1 MTMIDLKSD
10 SVRLSVNPQT
20 DEWIFTDLRSKTE
33 WRKSESSP
41 WIWEIG
47 READKV
53 QETPL
58 IPEGVHAKDGSIR
71 HLFKIPSQIDGRMEV
86 VFRIH
91 DELLSIYLNPL
102 GRIVLPEI
110 ELAPDFFQSSA
121 MESGFL
127 VAPCRM
133 GLYIPA
139 QGDSS
144 FQHLFGTYDYEGCHM
159 AMIGLLKRN
168 GGLMATWSDPN
179 ITVNV
184 SRRVEQNASWIK
196 AGFLLSRSAR
206 SLGIASLPDG
216 EISSLATAYR
226 RVARDK
232 GYAVTFE
239 EKSKRTPQVERL
251 FGACNFKLWTALD
264 RRVDENLREKSV
276 TVHWTFDEAARI
288 AEHLKNDLKLE
299 DVLFHLGGWTRY
311 GYDCRHPDIMPP
323 NPECGGEKGLKE
335 CAQRVQQLGYLFCL
349 HDNYQDMYRDAPSWN
364 ENAIQKKRDGDMT
377 LGGVWL
383 GGRAYITCSKEA
395 FKLASRPQNLQ
406 SVRDTI
412 RPDLYFIDTTYAA
425 GLQECFDPMHA
436 LTKQDDMY
444 WKQRL
449 SFYARELFG
458 MFGSE
463 CGREWA
469 IPCADFF
476 EGLVSVGG
484 KYYHQLIPDELGASV
499 IPFFDMVYR
508 DCIALYG
515 KYGYNPSE
523 MAELT
528 LHHVSCA
535 RPMYYHHVSDHL
547 YWESDSKEEN
557 PWADGQPDYAIFTR
571 AHNGWAEG
579 MCEMDRFMKNTH
591 EILGPMHKLTAKTNI
606 TSFEFLDSSR
616 KVRTTHFADL
626 LHVTVN
632 GDSAPFPLKS
642 VMGGDVVLPRYGFLA
657 EGPSF
662 IAFLATQWAGREYD
676 SPVLFTFRSLDG
688 LPLSRSMQVRVFHGF
703 GDDRLNWDGHTVSC
717 RTETILPVTTV

>member
-1 MTMIDLKSD
+1 MAIIDLKND
-10 SVRLSVNPQT
+10 SVHLFVDSQT

-33 WRKSESSP
+33 WRKSERSP
-41 WIWEIG
+41 WIWEIRG
-47 READKV
+47 DGDEAH
-53 QETPL
+53 EIPL
-58 IPEGVHAKDGSIR
+58 FPEGVRAEEGAIR
-71 HLFKIPSQIDGRMEV
+71 QVFKIPSQTEGRMEV
-86 VFRIH
+86 VFRLH
-91 DELLSIYLNPL
+91 DESLLIYLNAL
-102 GRIVLPEI
+102 GNIALPEI
-110 ELAPDFFQSSA
+110 ELAPDMFQSSSL
-121 MESGFL
+121 EGGFL

-144 FQHLFGTYDYEGCHM
+144 FQRCFGTYDYEGCHM

-168 GGLMATWSDPN
+168 GGLMATWSDPY
-179 ITVNV
+179 IAVSV

-196 AGFLLSRSAR
+196 AGFILNHSAR
-206 SLGIASLPDG
+206 SLRIASLPDG
-216 EISSLATAYR
+216 EISSLAMAYR
-226 RVARDK
+226 RVAREK

-251 FGACNFKLWTALD
+251 YGACNFKLWTALD

-276 TVHWTFDEAARI
+276 TVRWTFDEAAQI
-288 AEHLKNDLKLE
+288 AEHLRNDLKLE

-335 CAQRVQQLGYLFCL
+335 CAKRVQQLGYLFCL
-349 HDNYQDMYRDAPSWN
+349 HDNYQDMYQDAPSWN
-364 ENAIQKKRDGDMT
+364 ENAIQKKRDSGMT

-395 FKLASRPQNLQ
+395 LKLASRPQNLQ
-406 SVRDTI
+406 SVRDAI
-412 RPDLYFIDTTYAA
+412 HPDLYFIDTTYAA

-436 LTKQDDMY
+436 LTKQDDLR
-444 WKQRL
+444 WKQEL
-449 SFYARELFG
+449 SFYSREMFG

-508 DCIALYG
+508 DCIALHG

-523 MAELT
+523 MAEMV
-528 LHHVSCA
+528 LHHFSCA
-535 RPMYYHHVSDHL
+535 RPMYYHRVSDHL
-547 YWESDSKEEN
+547 YWESDSKVEN
-557 PWADGQPDYAIFTR
+557 PWNDNQPDFAIFTR

-606 TSFEFLDSSR
+606 TSFEFLDPSR
-616 KVRTTHFADL
+616 KVRSTHFADL
-626 LHVTVN
+626 MHVTVN
-632 GDSAPFPLKS
+632 DGIAPFSLKS
-642 VMGGDVVLPRYGFLA
+642 LWGGDVVLPHYGFLA

-662 IAFLATQWAGREYD
+662 IAFLANQWAGREYD

-688 LPLSRSMQVRVFHGF
+688 LPISRSMRVRIYHGF
-703 GDDRLNWDGHTVSC
+703 GDDRLNWGGQTISC
-717 RTETILPVTTV
+717 RTETILPVATE